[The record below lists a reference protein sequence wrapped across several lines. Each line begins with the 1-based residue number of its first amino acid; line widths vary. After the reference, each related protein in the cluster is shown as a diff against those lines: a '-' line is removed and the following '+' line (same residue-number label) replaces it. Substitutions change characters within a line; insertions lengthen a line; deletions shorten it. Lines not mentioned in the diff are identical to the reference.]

1 MVENETILQALRQVI
16 DPEIGLDIVTL
27 GLVYGIEGLE
37 EGDVKVAM
45 TMTSPG
51 CPMTGIIL
59 GGAQDAVAQV
69 PGVHSVTVD
78 LVWEPAW
85 TPERIEEHGRKVLG
99 G

>member
-1 MVENETILQALRQVI
+1 MVDNEAVMQALRQVI

-27 GLVYGIEGLE
+27 GLVYGVEGLE
-37 EGDVKVAM
+37 EGDVTVRM
-45 TMTSPG
+45 TMTSQG

-59 GGAQDAVAQV
+59 GGAQDAVAGV
-69 PGVHSVTVD
+69 PGVRSATMD

-85 TPERIEEHGRKVLG
+85 TPERIEESGRKVLG

>member
-1 MVENETILQALRQVI
+1 MVDNEAVMQALRQVI

-27 GLVYGIEGLE
+27 GLVYGVEGLD
-37 EGDVKVAM
+37 EGDVTVRM

-59 GGAQDAVAQV
+59 GGAQDAVAGV
-69 PGVHSVTVD
+69 PGVRSATMD

-85 TPERIEEHGRKVLG
+85 TPERIEESGRKVLG